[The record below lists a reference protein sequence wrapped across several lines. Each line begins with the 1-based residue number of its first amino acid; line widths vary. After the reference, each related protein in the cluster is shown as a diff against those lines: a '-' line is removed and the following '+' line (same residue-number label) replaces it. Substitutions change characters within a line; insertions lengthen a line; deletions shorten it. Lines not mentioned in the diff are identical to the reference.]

1 MGKAGFCGIDTHC
14 FGKRRIKMKIS
25 ISLKTLLIMQ
35 GLLVLSLIPMDIF
48 QPQIGV
54 YYMIPLYSWCWIYS
68 YSELNKNK
76 DD

>member
-25 ISLKTLLIMQ
+25 ISLKTLLIIQ

-48 QPQIGV
+48 LRVGV
-54 YYMIPLYSWCWIYS
+54 DYMIPLYSFCWIYS

>member
-1 MGKAGFCGIDTHC
+1 
-14 FGKRRIKMKIS
+14 MKIS